1 MGSVTKA
8 KWHEEELV
16 EAKRSDYS
24 SFGNIRRM
32 NWDLMIALHQIQLGE
47 DSGTMEAGRVVLEIG
62 KGIAVR
68 NSGDVKAV
76 INATRQPGTIWFGDK
91 MERRGPGTVGMTNN
105 TRLLQFIK
113 LLLGLLEASG
123 IKTVGFSKN
132 RRTSGF
138 NMMKD
143 FMFGGMTMEI
153 NGENCGIVSKE
164 LTNGGRVEVKMR

>member
-1 MGSVTKA
+1 M
-8 KWHEEELV
+8 
-16 EAKRSDYS
+16 
-24 SFGNIRRM
+24 
-32 NWDLMIALHQIQLGE
+32 
-47 DSGTMEAGRVVLEIG
+47 VLEIG

-132 RRTSGF
+132 RWTIGF

-143 FMFGGMTMEI
+143 SMFGGMTMEI
-153 NGENCGIVSKE
+153 SGENCGIVSKE